1 MLKKTDKPNVFKDTK
16 TGALIN
22 KDMNRLSAYKK
33 QKKILQEAKESREHV
48 NDMCKTISDLKHDV
62 QSLMSIVNN
71 ISEKIDSS
79 K

>member
-1 MLKKTDKPNVFKDTK
+1 MLKKTDKPNVFKDTN

-33 QKKILQEAKESREHV
+33 QKKILQEARESREHV
-48 NDMCKTISDLKHDV
+48 DDMRETIHDLKNDV
-62 QSLMSIVNN
+62 HSLMSIVES
-71 ISEKIDSS
+71 ISKKMDS